1 MRLSSAHSRTRDIPC
16 FGTVGG
22 SWVQVPYPSYN
33 EDIAE
38 DKRYDKTEHPILK
51 NKRRSGDFTVMTPD
65 GVPAP
70 TLDPEFNRILQQ
82 RDDELHQLPPT
93 VAEQVIKPIQTTIE
107 PAEPEHKKNNT
118 PFREWVIITGGTRLQ
133 DQTAMALDALAD
145 INDPPFIFHRAR
157 ELVRIAY
164 DENGTPSI
172 VNLNVS
178 ALRGILERCASFV
191 MEGKKGNHIPVP
203 PPLTVVQDLANLPEW
218 NTIFPI
224 SGIVECPIIRGDGT
238 VVTDKGYD
246 RNTRL
251 YYAPADGFVL
261 PAIPEKP
268 SKDDVKNSIVML
280 KEIFIDFP
288 FVDAASRI
296 NTIATLLSAVLR
308 PIISG
313 SIPLSLLDKPQ
324 AGTGASL
331 IAEVVGQIVTGR
343 STSMTPAPEDDAA
356 WRKMITSSIMKG
368 RVVNIIDNV
377 ESKLYVPSLA
387 VALTCTV
394 WEDRILGK
402 NEMITLP
409 NRNVWIATG
418 NNIQLGGDLPRRCFW
433 VRMDACC
440 AKPWQE
446 RKKPFKHPDLLEWVN
461 NNRGEIL
468 KAILILAKSWIQAKK
483 PKPLRCPKMGGFEN
497 WRDTIGGILEYANE
511 YEFLGNLE
519 QMYLEADTDTPAWE
533 AFFEKWVDIWNVDI
547 EITVADIE
555 ERLNKEQDPHQV
567 DHRGRLLDNLP
578 DAIADAWAGK
588 KNFNRVLGNQLSKMN
603 QRVYTNGLK
612 IVKGAVAHHATQWK
626 VVRVF
631 DKTGELQK
639 KLPPT

>member
-1 MRLSSAHSRTRDIPC
+1 
-16 FGTVGG
+16 
-22 SWVQVPYPSYN
+22 
-33 EDIAE
+33 
-38 DKRYDKTEHPILK
+38 
-51 NKRRSGDFTVMTPD
+51 MTPD

-70 TLDPEFNRILQQ
+70 TLDPEFNRILNE
-82 RDDELHQLPPT
+82 RNNEEILPLPPT
-93 VAEQVIKPIQTTIE
+93 VADQVIQPIQTTIE
-107 PAEPEHKKNNT
+107 PEEPPRKKTNT
-118 PFREWVIITGGTRLQ
+118 PFREWLIITGGTRLQ
-133 DQTAMALDALAD
+133 DQTSMALDALAD
-145 INDPPFIFHRAR
+145 VNDPPFIFHRAR

-164 DENGTPSI
+164 DENGNPSI

-191 MEGKKGNHIPVP
+191 IEGKKGNHIPVP
-203 PPLTVVQDLANLPEW
+203 PPLTVVQDLANLPDW
-218 NTIFPI
+218 NTISPI
-224 SGIVECPIIRGDGT
+224 SGIVECPIIRTDGT
-238 VVTDKGYD
+238 IVTEKGYD
-246 RNTRL
+246 ENTRL

-261 PAIPEKP
+261 PDIPQKP
-268 SKDDVKNSIVML
+268 SKADVKKSIDLL
-280 KEIFIDFP
+280 KEVFVDFP
-288 FVDAASRI
+288 FVDEASRT
-296 NTIATLLSAVLR
+296 NTVATLLSAVLR

-313 SIPLSLLDKPQ
+313 SVPLSLLDKPQ

-331 IAEVVGQIVTGR
+331 IAEVIGKIVTGR
-343 STSMTPAPEDDAA
+343 PTSMTPAPEDDAA

-368 RVVNIIDNV
+368 RIVNIIDNV

-387 VALTCTV
+387 VVLTCTV

-433 VRMDACC
+433 VRMDAGC

-446 RKKPFKHPDLLEWVN
+446 RTVPFKHPDLMEWVES
-461 NNRGEIL
+461 NRGEII
-468 KAILILAKSWIQAKK
+468 KAVLILARSWIHAKK
-483 PKPLRCPKMGGFEN
+483 PKPLRCPKMGGFES
-497 WRDTIGGILEYANE
+497 WRDTIGGILEHANE

-533 AFFEKWVDIWNVDI
+533 AFFEKWVDIWKVDF

-567 DHRGRLLDNLP
+567 DQRGRLLDNLP
-578 DAIADAWAGK
+578 DIIADAWAGK

-612 IVKGAVAHHATQWK
+612 IVKGSVAHHATQWK

-631 DKTGELQK
+631 DKSGELQK
-639 KLPPT
+639 TLPPT